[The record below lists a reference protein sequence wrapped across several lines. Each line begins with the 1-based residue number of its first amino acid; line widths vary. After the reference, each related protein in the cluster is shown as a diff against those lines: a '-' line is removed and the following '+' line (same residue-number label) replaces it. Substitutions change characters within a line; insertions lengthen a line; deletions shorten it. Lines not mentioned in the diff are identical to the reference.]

1 MTRTARL
8 YRIERLIKAKGEMSF
23 RGLIDE
29 LEISPATLKRDLAY
43 LRDQL
48 GAPIEYD
55 RHANAYRFVTETRGP
70 RHELPGLW
78 FDEKELYSLL
88 MAHQLL
94 SELDGEGVL
103 SRHLQPLLERIHG
116 MLGNTEAE
124 AKTIVQR
131 VRIISAGRRPVSSRC
146 FELVGEALV
155 KRRRLQL
162 RYLTRGR
169 GEVTER
175 EVSPQRLV
183 HYRNTWYLDAWCHRS
198 DGLRRF
204 ALDAVEGATLL
215 ETTSRDVAKK
225 QLEAE
230 MDGGY
235 GIYAGSQLKWA
246 TIRFAPQAAAW
257 VSCEQWHAAQA
268 GRWLPDGSYELRVP
282 FATDTEI
289 AMDIMRHGSQVLAIE
304 PASLRE
310 AVLQAHDAASR
321 QLRGSALG
329 KGVA

>member
-23 RGLIDE
+23 RGLIEE

-55 RHANAYRFVTETRGP
+55 RHANAYRFVAETRGP

-116 MLGNTEAE
+116 MLGDTEAD

-131 VRIISAGRRPVSSRC
+131 VSWFQYSI
-146 FELVGEALV
+146 
-155 KRRRLQL
+155 
-162 RYLTRGR
+162 
-169 GEVTER
+169 
-175 EVSPQRLV
+175 
-183 HYRNTWYLDAWCHRS
+183 
-198 DGLRRF
+198 
-204 ALDAVEGATLL
+204 
-215 ETTSRDVAKK
+215 
-225 QLEAE
+225 
-230 MDGGY
+230 
-235 GIYAGSQLKWA
+235 
-246 TIRFAPQAAAW
+246 
-257 VSCEQWHAAQA
+257 
-268 GRWLPDGSYELRVP
+268 VP
-282 FATDTEI
+282 Y
-289 AMDIMRHGSQVLAIE
+289 
-304 PASLRE
+304 P
-310 AVLQAHDAASR
+310 
-321 QLRGSALG
+321 
-329 KGVA
+329 